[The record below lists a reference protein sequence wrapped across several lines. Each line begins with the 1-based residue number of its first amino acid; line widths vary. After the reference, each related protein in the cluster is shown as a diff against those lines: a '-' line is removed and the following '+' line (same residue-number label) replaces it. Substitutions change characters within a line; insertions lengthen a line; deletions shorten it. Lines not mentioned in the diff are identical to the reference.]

1 LQTFWQ
7 ELPVRSSGKSCHR
20 HISITISDCAQQR
33 RGSRLTPP
41 ADIVV
46 FGVAT
51 LALIP
56 LGQEARRP
64 GQLNFEVEARFMLF
78 GRRGAR
84 LKSALLPR

>member
-1 LQTFWQ
+1 
-7 ELPVRSSGKSCHR
+7 
-20 HISITISDCAQQR
+20 
-33 RGSRLTPP
+33 LTPP

-56 LGQEARRP
+56 LVQEARRP
-64 GQLNFEVEARFMLF
+64 GQLNLEVEARFMLF

-84 LKSALLPR
+84 LKSALLPQYLFLLAGLVLYAVGMVN